1 MTNQETRPSDTNG
14 SGRFLM
20 VLSLLAIGIGILVLT
35 RLSDKPVTG
44 HSIFLVWVYISL
56 LGSSAYNAFRAQQKR
71 IAALEEQLSKLPQN
85 R

>member
-35 RLSDKPVTG
+35 RLPDKPVTG
-44 HSIFLVWVYISL
+44 QSIFLVWVYISL
-56 LGSSAYNAFRAQQKR
+56 LGSSAYNAFRVQQKR
-71 IAALEEQLSKLPQN
+71 IAALEEQLSTLTEG